1 MFLMYESAH
10 GSDEI
15 SYRMLRTT
23 DLQYNFASVRN
34 IAQMQDPR
42 TWFWKNYI
50 SIPLGLGK
58 LAANSNINLYVQE
71 PILYLILHAI
81 WFHSNRM

>member
-1 MFLMYESAH
+1 MVRWPNLDPDSQSCQEHCIVCQGTKQQYRGILMFLMYESAH

-42 TWFWKNYI
+42 TWF
-50 SIPLGLGK
+50 
-58 LAANSNINLYVQE
+58 
-71 PILYLILHAI
+71 
-81 WFHSNRM
+81 